1 MNRFWGLYI
10 ALPKARRKV
19 NSQGQQIPQK
29 LALNPQEWKTISTS
43 RSDSD
48 PHVDSDLTHISKTG
62 GGCWLPPGARAQ
74 QRSELG
80 VWRLFLVLL
89 HQISP
94 GSLYTFLLWGSVS
107 LPHLQD
113 ERLPQMFFRANILYN
128 SESGYLWC
136 GALRSS
142 LLPHFCLFF
151 ARGLPNLTT
160 VSHPLSTELLMAFL
174 GWRKHWNCFHCGLCG
189 GEIDNVSL
197 SLLFPTNSWEYP

>member
-48 PHVDSDLTHISKTG
+48 PHVDSDLTHISKAG
-62 GGCWLPPGARAQ
+62 GGCRLPPEARAQ

-80 VWRLFLVLL
+80 MWRLFLVLL
-89 HQISP
+89 HWISRGPCTCSFSGAQFPFLICKMKGCHKCFLERTSCIILNPSISGVEHWGLLCFLTSAFFSAVAYQI
-94 GSLYTFLLWGSVS
+94 WQQC
-107 LPHLQD
+107 HIHCLQ
-113 ERLPQMFFRANILYN
+113 
-128 SESGYLWC
+128 G
-136 GALRSS
+136 
-142 LLPHFCLFF
+142 CLQH
-151 ARGLPNLTT
+151 
-160 VSHPLSTELLMAFL
+160 S
-174 GWRKHWNCFHCGLCG
+174 WDKRKHLNCFHCGFCW

-197 SLLFPTNSWEYP
+197 SFPH